1 MLKKMERR
9 KRKKMM
15 EWMMT
20 VPCQIGILVSCV
32 GFTAYFF
39 NLLKMKCRPLYLKT
53 QSVPCSKHILSQL

>member
-20 VPCQIGILVSCV
+20 LPCQIGILVSCV
-32 GFTAYFF
+32 GVSADFY
-39 NLLKMKCRPLYLKT
+39 KCGT
-53 QSVPCSKHILSQL
+53 